1 MLSNRNFIRWLI
13 SWKVLPTVVLIR
25 NLARKSVGVYVCAKV
40 LELRHTIKLIQIL
53 DGEIAEIEERI
64 QNHMQEIDSPI
75 ESIPGISFRLKQ
87 KSATLKDFLRRI
99 IAFDLPI
106 WKIHVAKCSH
116 GKTWFPLFALCI
128 VLSCSSCQQIFKNFC
143 RLFEEKARRR

>member
-1 MLSNRNFIRWLI
+1 MSLNLNFIRWLI

-25 NLARKSVGVYVCAKV
+25 NLARKSVDVYVCAKV

-75 ESIPGISFRLKQ
+75 ESIPGISFRL
-87 KSATLKDFLRRI
+87 AAVIEAEVGDFKRFSSPDYRLRLTNLENSRRKMQS
-99 IAFDLPI
+99 
-106 WKIHVAKCSH
+106 WKNVVPAICVVHCS
-116 GKTWFPLFALCI
+116 
-128 VLSCSSCQQIFKNFC
+128 
-143 RLFEEKARRR
+143 